1 MELTM
6 KKLSALIVLFA
17 LAASLSTRAQ
27 QQTAQSVSEILTW
40 ISTHFEVAKVSTVVT
55 FSSQSVDYADERF
68 MTSISFEG
76 CRVSI
81 TQVENNR
88 YDKVDTGQP
97 DYTLVQTGTATLDLS
112 KGLPDAIT
120 ADKGSSGQP
129 PAHLIIKFAQPFAW
143 HQEQNFSAN
152 PVPQDVVD
160 NFDVSQVE
168 IEFATLDAANSQ
180 AKAWH
185 NAIVGCGG
193 KSAPDKNK

>member
-1 MELTM
+1 M
-6 KKLSALIVLFA
+6 KKHLALIIFFA
-17 LAASLSTRAQ
+17 LLSLSTRAQ
-27 QQTAQSVSEILTW
+27 QKTAQSVSEILSW
-40 ISTHFEVAKVSTVVT
+40 ISTHFEVSKVSTVVT

-68 MTSISFEG
+68 MTSITFEG

-88 YDKVDTGQP
+88 YDKVDTGQF
-97 DYTLVQTGTATLDLS
+97 DYSLEQTGTAILDLS

-120 ADKGSSGQP
+120 TGKGSDGQP
-129 PAHLIIKFAQPFAW
+129 PAHLNIKFAQPFTW
-143 HQEQNFSAN
+143 HQEQKYSAN

-185 NAIVGCGG
+185 DAIVGCGG
-193 KSAPDKNK
+193 KSVPGNPSSK

>member
-1 MELTM
+1 M
-6 KKLSALIVLFA
+6 KKHLALIIFFA
-17 LAASLSTRAQ
+17 LLSLSTRAQ
-27 QQTAQSVSEILTW
+27 QKTAQSVSEILSW
-40 ISTHFEVAKVSTVVT
+40 ISTHFEVSKVSTVVT

-68 MTSISFEG
+68 MTSITFEG

-88 YDKVDTGQP
+88 YDKVDTGQF
-97 DYTLVQTGTATLDLS
+97 DYSLEQTGTATLDLS
-112 KGLPDAIT
+112 KGIPDAIY

-129 PAHLIIKFAQPFAW
+129 PAHLIVEFTQPFAW
-143 HQEQNFSAN
+143 HQEQKYSAN
-152 PVPQDVVD
+152 PVPQDVVG

-185 NAIVGCGG
+185 DAIVGCGG
-193 KSAPDKNK
+193 KSVPGNPSSK

>member
-1 MELTM
+1 MEVTM
-6 KKLSALIVLFA
+6 KKLSALIIFFA
-17 LAASLSTRAQ
+17 LLPLSTRAQ
-27 QQTAQSVSEILTW
+27 QKAAQSVSEILSW
-40 ISTHFEVAKVSTVVT
+40 ISTHFELAKVSTVVT
-55 FSSQSVDYADERF
+55 FSSESVDYADEKF
-68 MTSISFEG
+68 MTSITFEG

-81 TQVENNR
+81 TQTENNR
-88 YDKVDTGQP
+88 YDKVDTGQF
-97 DYTLVQTGTATLDLS
+97 DYSLEQIGTATLDLS

-120 ADKGSSGQP
+120 TGKGSDGQP

-143 HQEQNFSAN
+143 HQEQKYSAN

-168 IEFATLDAANSQ
+168 IEFATLEAANGQ

-193 KSAPDKNK
+193 KSAPDRNK

>member
-1 MELTM
+1 M
-6 KKLSALIVLFA
+6 KKLFA
-17 LAASLSTRAQ
+17 LVIFFALLPLSTRAQ
-27 QQTAQSVSEILTW
+27 QKATQSVAEILSW

-55 FSSQSVDYADERF
+55 FSSESVDYADEKF
-68 MTSISFEG
+68 MTSITFEG

-81 TQVENNR
+81 VQTENNR
-88 YDKVDTGQP
+88 YDKVDTGQF
-97 DYTLVQTGTATLDLS
+97 DYSLEQTGAAALDLS
-112 KGLPDAIT
+112 KALPDAIT
-120 ADKGSSGQP
+120 TGKGSDGQP

-143 HQEQNFSAN
+143 HQEQKYSAN

-193 KSAPDKNK
+193 KSAPDTNK